1 MKAQDVYKANA
12 RKIYAAYRFILI
24 VLGLLFV
31 FFFLGIFF
39 FSDGALFMII
49 TSSIVGLVL
58 LGFLFVQYQQLR
70 RLETFLKRC
79 FKKDEGEFR
88 QLGSLFLSE
97 NGWLYWDNKKG
108 KDGTFDQIRQCSII
122 EGEGKSITGGQ
133 YPVYKLTLTTVKEE
147 ALEVIVKDRTKAEQV
162 VSYLFM
168 NNPALVKDQN
178 INITEISFK
187 DLPNQK

>member
-1 MKAQDVYKANA
+1 MKAQDVYKALA

-31 FFFLGIFF
+31 FFFLGIFL
-39 FSDGALFMII
+39 FSGGALFMII

-79 FKKDEGEFR
+79 FKKEEGEFR
-88 QLGSLFLSE
+88 QMGSLFLSE
-97 NGWLYWDNKKG
+97 NGWLFWDNKKG
-108 KDGTFDQIRQCSII
+108 KDGSFDQIRQCSLLQ
-122 EGEGKSITGGQ
+122 GEGKSITGAQ
-133 YPVYKLTLTTVKEE
+133 YPVFKLTLTTVKD
-147 ALEVIVKDRTKAEQV
+147 EVMETIVKDRTKAEQV

-168 NNPALVKDQN
+168 NNPAMIKDPD
-178 INITEISFK
+178 INVTEVSFK